1 MAFNGQSSQSI
12 YRERSECSGS
22 YLHLSC
28 HAQEHYESVSS
39 CSGEPGLGRDA
50 AQPRST
56 LGLCRAAP
64 CKQPGGG
71 PAHCRERT
79 SHLAAVRLTEVTGLP
94 ACSRGWELS
103 ILPTVSRSSCAQ
115 TWRIFGIS
123 CVIKGTLRSSPGA
136 SKAELPLKDPLDP
149 TTFKHLIHPRSF
161 PSIWLNEVA
170 EFLLA
175 MTQNIT
181 QTFILPKFIN

>member
-1 MAFNGQSSQSI
+1 MVSHHSLSIENEASVQGPTCICPATLRSITRVSALAPGSQGWGEMRPSPAALWALAEPHPASS
-12 YRERSECSGS
+12 
-22 YLHLSC
+22 
-28 HAQEHYESVSS
+28 
-39 CSGEPGLGRDA
+39 
-50 AQPRST
+50 
-56 LGLCRAAP
+56 
-64 CKQPGGG
+64 PGGG

-103 ILPTVSRSSCAQ
+103 ILPTVGRSSCAQ
-115 TWRIFGIS
+115 TWRIFGIR

-136 SKAELPLKDPLDP
+136 SKAELPLKDPPDP